1 MGKKI
6 FMEVIMLRSLKFY
19 AKALGSLI
27 LLTPKLK
34 KVKKLQNNKEESF
47 DDKYIYEIVQK
58 WSANRVKDT
67 GARVFVHGRENIP
80 SRGTVVFVG
89 NHQSNFDFALLLAE
103 LNVPVGFIAK
113 VELIKIPL
121 INEWMNLINCLF
133 MDRGDMKQQL
143 KTILEGIELLR
154 NGHSLIV
161 FPEGTRSK
169 DGKIGE
175 FKAGTFKLATK
186 AKVPIVPFTI
196 RGAADVLENNSH
208 YRIAPAE
215 VHLYIHKP
223 IDVATMDKE
232 DLVKIHEKVQAIVE
246 EPLR

>member
-1 MGKKI
+1 
-6 FMEVIMLRSLKFY
+6 MLRSLKFY

-34 KVKKLQNNKEESF
+34 KVKKIQNNKEESF
-47 DDKYIYEIVQK
+47 DDKYVYEIVQK

-67 GARVFVHGRENIP
+67 GAKVFVHGRENIP
-80 SRGTVVFVG
+80 SMGTVVFIG

-121 INEWMNLINCLF
+121 IKDWMNLIHCLF

-143 KTILEGIELLR
+143 KTILEGIELLK

-232 DLVKIHEKVQAIVE
+232 DLAKIHEKVQAIVE

>member
-1 MGKKI
+1 
-6 FMEVIMLRSLKFY
+6 MLRSVRFY

-27 LLTPKLK
+27 LLTPKLNKAK
-34 KVKKLQNNKEESF
+34 KIQNNKGDSF
-47 DDKYIYEIVQK
+47 SDKYVYETVQK
-58 WSANRVKDT
+58 WSANRIKDT
-67 GARVFVHGRENIP
+67 GAKVFVHGRENIP
-80 SRGTVVFVG
+80 LKGNMVFIG

-113 VELIKIPL
+113 VELNKIPL
-121 INEWMNLINCLF
+121 IRDWMNLIHCLF
-133 MDRGDMKQQL
+133 MDRRDMKQQL
-143 KTILEGIELLR
+143 KTILAGIDLLK
-154 NGHSLIV
+154 NGYNLIV

-169 DGKIGE
+169 DGQIGE

-186 AKVPIVPFTI
+186 SKVPIVPFTI
-196 RGAADVLENNSH
+196 TGAADVLENNSH

-223 IDVATMDKE
+223 INVAYMDKE
-232 DLVKIHEKVQAIVE
+232 DLAKIHEKVQTIVE

>member
-1 MGKKI
+1 
-6 FMEVIMLRSLKFY
+6 MLRSLRFY
-19 AKALGSLI
+19 SKALGSLI
-27 LLTPKLK
+27 LLIPKLNKAK
-34 KVKKLQNNKEESF
+34 KIEKSSEMSI
-47 DDKYIYEIVQK
+47 DDKNIYEIVQK

-67 GARVFVHGRENIP
+67 GAKIFVHGRENIP
-80 SRGTVVFVG
+80 TNGNMLFIG

-103 LNVPVGFIAK
+103 LKVPVGFIAK
-113 VELIKIPL
+113 VELIKLPL
-121 INEWMNLINCLF
+121 IKDWMNLIHCLF

-143 KTILEGIELLR
+143 KTIIEGIDLLKKGY
-154 NGHSLIV
+154 NLIV

-169 DGKIGE
+169 DGKVLE

-186 AKVPIVPFTI
+186 SKVPIVPFTI
-196 RGAADVLENNSH
+196 KGAADVLENNSH

-223 IDVATMDKE
+223 IDVSSMDKE
-232 DLVKIHEKVQAIVE
+232 ELAKIHEIVQKIVE

>member
-1 MGKKI
+1 
-6 FMEVIMLRSLKFY
+6 MLRSLIFY
-19 AKALGSLI
+19 VKALGSLI
-27 LLTPKLK
+27 LLVPKLNKAK
-34 KVKKLQNNKEESF
+34 KIEESNERPIS
-47 DDKYIYEIVQK
+47 DKYIYETVQK

-67 GARVFVHGRENIP
+67 GAKIFVHGRENIP
-80 SRGTVVFVG
+80 ANGNMLFIG

-103 LNVPVGFIAK
+103 LKVPVGFIAK

-121 INEWMNLINCLF
+121 IKDWMNLIHCLF
-133 MDRGDMKQQL
+133 MDRSDMKQQL
-143 KTILEGIELLR
+143 KTIIEGINLLK
-154 NGHSLIV
+154 NGYNLIV

-169 DGKIGE
+169 DGKILE

-186 AKVPIVPFTI
+186 SKVPIVPFTI
-196 RGAADVLENNSH
+196 SGAADVLENNSH

-223 IDVATMDKE
+223 IDVASMDKE
-232 DLVKIHEKVQAIVE
+232 ELAKIHEIVQNVVE